1 MKGIVFKL
9 LQEVVTAEHGEDTW
23 DSLLE
28 SAGVEGAYTT
38 VGNYADEE
46 LSALVAAASEALKIP
61 PDDVVRWFGREALP
75 LLYGLY
81 PQFFTP
87 HETTF
92 SFVLTLN
99 EVIHPEVRKLFPGA
113 YVPEFEF
120 HPEGENSLT
129 FSYESHR
136 RLCSFAE
143 GLLEGAA
150 AHFGETV
157 EFEQVECQKRGD
169 PRCQFHVSFSR
180 KAP

>member
-9 LQEVVTAEHGEDTW
+9 LQQVVTNEHGEDTW
-23 DSLLE
+23 DALLE

-38 VGNYADEE
+38 VGNYPDEE
-46 LSALVAAASEALKIP
+46 LMSLVAAASSALKTP

-75 LLYGLY
+75 LLYNLY
-81 PQFFTP
+81 PQFFDG
-87 HETTF
+87 H
-92 SFVLTLN
+92 SNALHFVLTLN
-99 EVIHPEVRKLFPGA
+99 DVIHPEVRKLFPGA

-120 HPEGENSLT
+120 HQESENSIS

-157 EFEQVECQKRGD
+157 ELEQVECQKRGD
-169 PRCQFHVSFSR
+169 SRCVFHCSFHR
-180 KAP
+180 KAA